1 MWSFERMFK
10 NSALQTAEAKE
21 PLVID
26 LFASSLEMVGGGG
39 NM

>member
-1 MWSFERMFK
+1 MGEEGIWSFERIFK
-10 NSALQTAEAKE
+10 NSARQTT
-21 PLVID
+21 VTD